1 MGKNMAPTVQQTLT
15 FDQFL
20 EQDLEEEGLYE
31 LVDGEIVRI
40 LATRHHEDVA
50 DFVEDTLKAEV
61 KRLGLNYKVS
71 SRIVI
76 RTLTSQGREQGRH
89 PDVSVVDK
97 TVWEANRDAYAA
109 LREPLQLAVEVVST
123 NWEDD
128 YIDKLDEYE
137 RLGISEFWIVD
148 YMSLGSRNYL
158 GNPKEPAVFVFLLDE
173 SGKYQYTRFRSDD
186 RLVSKTFPALT
197 LTTAQLLAV

>member
-1 MGKNMAPTVQQTLT
+1 MTSTVQQTLT
-15 FDQFL
+15 FDRFL
-20 EQDLEEEGLYE
+20 EQDFEEEGRYE
-31 LVDGEIVRI
+31 LVNGEIVRI

-61 KRLGLNYKVS
+61 KQLNLNYKVS

-76 RTLTSQGREQGRH
+76 RTMTSRDREQGRH

-97 TVWEANRDAYAA
+97 TVWEANRDAYSA

-137 RLGISEFWIVD
+137 RLGIPEFWLVD
-148 YMSLGSRNYL
+148 YMGLGSRDYL
-158 GNPKEPAVFVFLLDE
+158 GNPKEPAVLVFLLDE
-173 SGKYQYTRFRSDD
+173 LGKYQYTRFRSAD
-186 RLVSKTFPALT
+186 RILSQTFPALT
-197 LTTAQLLAV
+197 LTVAQILAV

>member
-1 MGKNMAPTVQQTLT
+1 MASTVQQTLT
-15 FDQFL
+15 FDRFL
-20 EQDLEEEGLYE
+20 EQDLEEEGRYE
-31 LVDGEIVRI
+31 LVNGEIVRI
-40 LATRHHEDVA
+40 LATRQHEDVA

-61 KRLGLNYKVS
+61 KRLTLNYKVS
-71 SRIVI
+71 SRIVV
-76 RTLTSQGREQGRH
+76 RTLTPQGREQGRH

-97 TVWEANRDAYAA
+97 TIWEANRDAYSA

-148 YMSLGSRNYL
+148 YMGLGSRDYL
-158 GNPKEPAVFVFLLDE
+158 GN
-173 SGKYQYTRFRSDD
+173 
-186 RLVSKTFPALT
+186 
-197 LTTAQLLAV
+197 

>member
-1 MGKNMAPTVQQTLT
+1 MTSTVQQILT

-20 EQDLEEEGLYE
+20 EQDFADEGRYE
-31 LVDGEIVRI
+31 LVNGEIVRI
-40 LATRHHEDVA
+40 LATRQHEDVA

-61 KRLGLNYKVS
+61 KRLSLNYKVS

-76 RTLTSQGREQGRH
+76 RAMTPQGREQGCH

-97 TVWEANRDAYAA
+97 TVWEANRDAYSA
-109 LREPLQLAVEVVST
+109 LREPIQLAVEVVST

-137 RLGISEFWIVD
+137 RLGITEFWIVD
-148 YMSLGSRNYL
+148 SIGLGSRNYL
-158 GNPKEPAVFVFLLDE
+158 GNPKEPVVLVFLLGE
-173 SGKYQYTRFRSDD
+173 SGKYQYTRFRSAD
-186 RLVSKTFPALT
+186 RIVSRIFPELALT
-197 LTTAQLLAV
+197 VAQILAV